1 LRFGSV
7 VGRLGRTCKTSHEA
21 AAALASVVN
30 CAGAGFAIDNFGVHR
45 DSLVLVQRL
54 KPAYIKLAG
63 AHTPRMVADAGTR
76 FFAESLVR
84 AARQLDIPTIAQSVE
99 EDATFQSLGALGF
112 AGYQGHLIGR
122 PRPWPH

>member
-1 LRFGSV
+1 
-7 VGRLGRTCKTSHEA
+7 
-21 AAALASVVN
+21 
-30 CAGAGFAIDNFGVHR
+30 VHR

-54 KPAYIKLAG
+54 RPAYIKLAA

-84 AARQLDIPTIAQSVE
+84 AARQLDIPAIAQSVE
-99 EDATFQSLGALGF
+99 DDITFQSLGALGF

-122 PRPWPH
+122 PAPWPK